1 MERFAFLKQLVMN
14 YTSLPEDFS
23 PDSPFASIGMD
34 SYDVVDFMLTV
45 EEKFG
50 ITAND
55 EEILSMNCIRDVE
68 ELITNCMK
76 EDKAIML
83 KGIAASQGIAIAKVY
98 KLEQPVLD
106 IQMVESDPD
115 QELSKL
121 DAAFA
126 KTVEDIEKIK
136 EVASKSLAPEEL
148 AVFDAHLMMAGD
160 PELRTQIE
168 DMIKNDKVN
177 AEYATE
183 QVANMM
189 VSIFES
195 MEDAY
200 MRERAADI
208 KDVTFRLKCNLC
220 GKVIPNLATL
230 DSPVVVIAKDLTPSD
245 TGSLNKKFAK
255 GFATEIGGRTSHSA
269 IMARSLEI
277 PAVVGVKGIL
287 EAANSGDEVIL
298 DALNGEVI
306 LNPTEAQ
313 KAEYAAKGEEYR
325 KQKEALKALKDQPSV
340 STDGHKVLLVGNI
353 GGPKDVDGVNANGG
367 EGVGLF
373 RTEFLYMKSEDDF
386 PDEDTQFAAYK
397 QVLEGMNGKPVVI
410 RTLDIGGDKKLK
422 YYEFAEEMNP
432 FLGVRAVRF
441 CLIRKDVFRTQLR
454 ALLRASVYGKLCIM
468 FPMIATVNE
477 FKEAKQCYEDARA
490 ELIAEGVKVS
500 DDIEVGCMIEIPAA
514 AVLADQIAKYA
525 DFFSIG
531 TNDLVQYSMAADRMS
546 EPVSY
551 LYQPLNPSVL
561 RLIKMTIDGAH
572 KNGKWCG
579 MCGEMAGDELAAPI
593 LLGLGLDEFSMSATS
608 ILRARQI
615 INSLSYEEM
624 KSLAAKAVECDTSEE
639 VTDLVKSVLKA

>member
-1 MERFAFLKQLVMN
+1 
-14 YTSLPEDFS
+14 
-23 PDSPFASIGMD
+23 
-34 SYDVVDFMLTV
+34 
-45 EEKFG
+45 
-50 ITAND
+50 
-55 EEILSMNCIRDVE
+55 
-68 ELITNCMK
+68 
-76 EDKAIML
+76 ML

-106 IQMVESDPD
+106 IQQKEADPD
-115 QELSKL
+115 KELSKL
-121 DAAFA
+121 DAAFK
-126 KTVEDIEKIK
+126 KTVEDIKKIK
-136 EVASKSLAPEEL
+136 EVASKRLAAEEL
-148 AVFDAHLMMAGD
+148 SVFDAHLMMAED
-160 PELRTQIE
+160 PELRSQIE
-168 DMIKNDKVN
+168 DSIKNAKMN

-245 TGSLNKKFAK
+245 TGSLNKEFAK

-287 EAANSGDEVIL
+287 DAAKNGDEVIL
-298 DALNGEVI
+298 DAINGEVI
-306 LNPTEAQ
+306 LNPTEEQ
-313 KAEYAAKGEEYR
+313 KKEYAAKAEAFLKE
-325 KQKEALKALKDQPSV
+325 KEALKALKNEASV

-353 GGPKDVDGVNANGG
+353 GGPKDVEGVNENGG

-386 PDEDTQFAAYK
+386 PDEETQFAAYR

-441 CLIRKDVFRTQLR
+441 CLIRRDVFRTQLR

-468 FPMIATVNE
+468 FPMIATVQE
-477 FKEAKQCYEDARA
+477 FKDARQCYDDARA
-490 ELIAEGVKVS
+490 ELIAEGVKVA
-500 DDIEVGCMIEIPAA
+500 DDVEVGCMIEIPAA
-514 AVLADQIAKYA
+514 AVLADQLSKYA

-531 TNDLVQYSMAADRMS
+531 TNDLIQYSMAADRMS

-551 LYQPLNPSVL
+551 LYQPLNPSIL
-561 RLIKMTIDGAH
+561 RLVKMTIDGAH

-579 MCGEMAGDELAAPI
+579 MCGEMAGDEMAAPL

-608 ILRARQI
+608 ILRARQL

-624 KSLAAKAVECDTSEE
+624 KKMAEKAVECDTAEE
-639 VTDLVKSVLKA
+639 VSELVKSVLKA